1 MKKSAYTLTLLL
13 CLSLVFV
20 GCREEKETPA
30 ETIEETIEEVG
41 EEVEA
46 ASEDVQDV
54 IEDVEEVEE

>member
-1 MKKSAYTLTLLL
+1 MKKLAYTLTLLL

-30 ETIEETIEEVG
+30 ETIEETMDETIEEVS

-46 ASEDVQDV
+46 ASDDV
-54 IEDVEEVEE
+54 